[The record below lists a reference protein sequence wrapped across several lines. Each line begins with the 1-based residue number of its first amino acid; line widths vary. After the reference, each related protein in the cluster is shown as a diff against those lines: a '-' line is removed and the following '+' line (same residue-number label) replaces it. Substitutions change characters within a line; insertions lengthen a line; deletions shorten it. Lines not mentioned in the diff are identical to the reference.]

1 MTVHC
6 WGEDPRGRWTLI
18 ITDNGENNRKH
29 YLEKLGK
36 GDEEDVT
43 RVFLDSTEKQRH
55 QDYPAHISSRK
66 THSKDFVLK
75 TMEDTEGTL
84 FNGEVVKKVIHHKK
98 EHHNHFKSRKTG
110 TLRHHFVKKKISHSS
125 HLKKHLKSKKR
136 GKTLSRKYQEV
147 LKSLKRKNT
156 ETIPHIRKEQ
166 RIKNSKSNDKTTK
179 YLTSNT
185 TANIEPT
192 EPKINLRNDDNLRK
206 HLLKL
211 QTNNTGYKVNTSAEE
226 SLKTFSSSVMRNSSE
241 DAEAFDLINK
251 LITQIEGNPLVSK
264 IAFEALKNPYIG
276 RLFGIDSSL
285 NVAPKDQK
293 NVSSSKAAK
302 PVKDLTSE
310 SRNAAKPV
318 KDLTSESRTFGSTY
332 ETSGHY
338 NEREKIFN
346 RTVVENQ
353 NTQNETGDVKPLK
366 QTTRAYSNGAK
377 HFHFL
382 KAFREATQGDYVSGE
397 SGDIVNSGSWD
408 ILGQNEIGN
417 MEEYKPASEM
427 QSLGC
432 EKSKKC
438 TNDQEKGAD
447 TSSLDEPIL
456 RELPE
461 ELQGEANSNDKNWKD
476 TQSGDGDGDNFFE
489 NMKEFTDKTN
499 DDSFPLFDVDV
510 KSTVDNKSVKSL
522 CRNFSRDG
530 KNNSLL
536 SSEVQCPKFL
546 TIADEREKEDKSLAH
561 YLAINKLKTGL
572 VDNELDSREDFEYER
587 SSALDDFIDDKN
599 LDNNQESTDSKYH
612 GKDLEVLQEALE
624 EQLSRLSNDPNST
637 RSNAEILARVK
648 DDINRGDIDDLELLE
663 SQITGEKTDF
673 PRVVRSISLEGE
685 QSYLDESDFDV
696 TTPQTL
702 YEEINGENEDLEPR
716 GISHQMSEHKP
727 QQAYHVNSD
736 KYGKDNSGILESWTL
751 ILYGTK

>member
-6 WGEDPRGRWTLI
+6 WGEDPRGLWTLI

-43 RVFLDSTEKQRH
+43 RVFLDSTGKQRH
-55 QDYPAHISSRK
+55 QDHPHISSRK

-84 FNGEVVKKVIHHKK
+84 FNGKVVKKVIHHKK

-110 TLRHHFVKKKISHSS
+110 TLRHHFVKKKISNSS
-125 HLKKHLKSKKR
+125 HLKKHLKSEKR
-136 GKTLSRKYQEV
+136 GKTVSRKYQEV
-147 LKSLKRKNT
+147 LKGLKRKNI
-156 ETIPHIRKEQ
+156 ETKPLIRKEQ
-166 RIKNSKSNDKTTK
+166 RIKTSINNNKTTK
-179 YLTSNT
+179 YLTSET
-185 TANIEPT
+185 TANIKPT
-192 EPKINLRNDDNLRK
+192 EPKINLRNEGNWRK

-211 QTNNTGYKVNTSAEE
+211 QTKNTVYKFNTSVEE
-226 SLKTFSSSVMRNSSE
+226 SLRNSSG
-241 DAEAFDLINK
+241 DAKAFDLINK

-276 RLFGIDSSL
+276 RLFGIDPSL
-285 NVAPKDQK
+285 KVTPKDRK

-310 SRNAAKPV
+310 SR
-318 KDLTSESRTFGSTY
+318 TFGSAY

-338 NEREKIFN
+338 KERENKLN
-346 RTVVENQ
+346 GTVVVIQ
-353 NTQNETGDVKPLK
+353 NTQNGTGDVKPLK

-397 SGDIVNSGSWD
+397 SGDFLNSGNWD
-408 ILGQNEIGN
+408 IPGQNEIGN
-417 MEEYKPASEM
+417 MEEYKPESEM

-438 TNDQEKGAD
+438 ANDQEKGAD

-456 RELPE
+456 RELPV
-461 ELQGEANSNDKNWKD
+461 ELQGEDNSSDKNWKE
-476 TQSGDGDGDNFFE
+476 TQSGDGDGDDFFE

-499 DDSFPLFDVDV
+499 DDSFPLFDDDV
-510 KSTVDNKSVKSL
+510 KSTVDNKSIQSL
-522 CRNFSRDG
+522 CGNLSRDG

-546 TIADEREKEDKSLAH
+546 TNADEREKEDKSLAH

-587 SSALDDFIDDKN
+587 SSALDFIDDKN
-599 LDNNQESTDSKYH
+599 LHNNQESTDSKYH

-685 QSYLDESDFDV
+685 QSYLDESDFDA

-702 YEEINGENEDLEPR
+702 YEKLNDENEELEPR
-716 GISHQMSEHKP
+716 GISHQMDEHKP
-727 QQAYHVNSD
+727 QQPYHVNSD

-751 ILYGTK
+751 ILYGT

>member
-6 WGEDPRGRWTLI
+6 WGEDPRGLWTLI

-43 RVFLDSTEKQRH
+43 RVFLDSTGKQRH
-55 QDYPAHISSRK
+55 QDHPHISSRK

-84 FNGEVVKKVIHHKK
+84 FNGKVVKKVIHHKK

-110 TLRHHFVKKKISHSS
+110 TLRHHFMKKKISNSS
-125 HLKKHLKSKKR
+125 HLKKHLKSEKR
-136 GKTLSRKYQEV
+136 GKTVSRKYQEV
-147 LKSLKRKNT
+147 LKGLKRKNI
-156 ETIPHIRKEQ
+156 ETKPLKRKEQ
-166 RIKNSKSNDKTTK
+166 RIKTSKSNNKTTK
-179 YLTSNT
+179 YLTSET
-185 TANIEPT
+185 TANIKPT
-192 EPKINLRNDDNLRK
+192 EPKINLRNEGNWRK

-211 QTNNTGYKVNTSAEE
+211 QTKNTVYKFNTSVEE
-226 SLKTFSSSVMRNSSE
+226 SLRNSSG
-241 DAEAFDLINK
+241 DAKAFDLINK

-276 RLFGIDSSL
+276 RLFGIDPSL
-285 NVAPKDQK
+285 KVTPKDRK

-310 SRNAAKPV
+310 SR
-318 KDLTSESRTFGSTY
+318 TFGSAY

-338 NEREKIFN
+338 KEREKKLN
-346 RTVVENQ
+346 GTVVVIQ
-353 NTQNETGDVKPLK
+353 NTQNGTGDVKPLK

-397 SGDIVNSGSWD
+397 SGDFLNSGNWD
-408 ILGQNEIGN
+408 IPGQNEIGN

-456 RELPE
+456 RELPV
-461 ELQGEANSNDKNWKD
+461 ELQGEDNSSDKNWKE
-476 TQSGDGDGDNFFE
+476 TQSGDGDGDDFFE

-499 DDSFPLFDVDV
+499 DDSFPLFDDDV
-510 KSTVDNKSVKSL
+510 KSTVDNKSIQSL
-522 CRNFSRDG
+522 CGNLSRDG

-546 TIADEREKEDKSLAH
+546 TNADEREKEDKSLAH

-587 SSALDDFIDDKN
+587 SSALDFIDDKN

-685 QSYLDESDFDV
+685 QSYLDESDFDA

-702 YEEINGENEDLEPR
+702 YEKLNDENEELEPR
-716 GISHQMSEHKP
+716 GISHQMGEHKP
-727 QQAYHVNSD
+727 QQPYHVNSD

-751 ILYGTK
+751 ILYGT